1 MSTKHFENWEVNLI
15 VSISIILSILTNIY
29 YILILIIYIK
39 QGCDI
44 SMRKGVSI
52 LMAISLIVLNIRFYF
67 PGYDLIEERKV
78 LLLLLLYFVF

>member
-1 MSTKHFENWEVNLI
+1 MKIKINTILVNQGMSTKHFENWEVNLI
-15 VSISIILSILTNIY
+15 VSISIILSILINIY

-52 LMAISLIVLNIRFYF
+52 LMAISLIVLNVRFSW
-67 PGYDLIEERKV
+67 L
-78 LLLLLLYFVF
+78 

>member
-52 LMAISLIVLNIRFYF
+52 LMAIF
-67 PGYDLIEERKV
+67 
-78 LLLLLLYFVF
+78 